1 MSFSFSQPCPSGA
14 LLLVVVS
21 SLLLWENV
29 ASVPLSSNE
38 TDGYPLSIN
47 GLFHNA
53 MRLTWNIKNLNMELR
68 KTYTVNQVSEKLY
81 ENYMLDFIEDME
93 YLVKALTCCHNYS
106 IKTPENLDEAQQ
118 IPFNEFPKLILSRMW
133 AWNETSKVLLTTL
146 RSIPGMHDDVI
157 SLAKN
162 IETKLAELFEYTQSI
177 LKSIYGT
184 TTTGNVEYTELSIIM
199 GVLNSVYSTFPV
211 VEDLKSSDEE
221 FSLFDLCKFSYC
233 LRVDIHMVEL
243 YLKLLE
249 CVVYVSSDVCLSK
262 NIRDAS

>member
-68 KTYTVNQVSEKLY
+68 KT
-81 ENYMLDFIEDME
+81 YMLDFIEDME

-177 LKSIYGT
+177 LNSIYGT
-184 TTTGNVEYTELSIIM
+184 TTTGNVEYTVFSGL
-199 GVLNSVYSTFPV
+199 
-211 VEDLKSSDEE
+211 EDLKSSDEE

>member
-177 LKSIYGT
+177 LNSIYGT
-184 TTTGNVEYTELSIIM
+184 TTTGNVEYTVFSGL
-199 GVLNSVYSTFPV
+199 
-211 VEDLKSSDEE
+211 EDLKSSDEE

>member
-1 MSFSFSQPCPSGA
+1 MSFSFSQPCPLGA

-68 KTYTVNQVSEKLY
+68 RTYTVNQVSEKLY

-177 LKSIYGT
+177 LNSIYG
-184 TTTGNVEYTELSIIM
+184 TTTGNVEYTVFSGL
-199 GVLNSVYSTFPV
+199 
-211 VEDLKSSDEE
+211 EDLKSSDEE
-221 FSLFDLCKFSYC
+221 FSLFELCKFSYC

-249 CVVYVSSDVCLSK
+249 CVVYVSSEVCLSK
-262 NIRDAS
+262 NIRDVS

>member
-1 MSFSFSQPCPSGA
+1 MSFSFSQPCPWA

-177 LKSIYGT
+177 LNSIYGT
-184 TTTGNVEYTELSIIM
+184 TTTGNVEYTVFSGL
-199 GVLNSVYSTFPV
+199 
-211 VEDLKSSDEE
+211 EDLKSSDEE